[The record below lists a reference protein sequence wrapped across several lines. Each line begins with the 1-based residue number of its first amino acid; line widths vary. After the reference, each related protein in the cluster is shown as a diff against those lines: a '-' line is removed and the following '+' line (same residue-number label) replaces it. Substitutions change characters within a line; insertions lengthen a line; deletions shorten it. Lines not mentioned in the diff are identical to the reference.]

1 MTLLKGVWTVS
12 IVVFW
17 AWVAG
22 SIIFQSHPEMVII
35 YRPIVLPSSG
45 VFSGEDII
53 RLAREQGAD
62 RP

>member
-1 MTLLKGVWTVS
+1 MTLLKVWTVS
-12 IVVFW
+12 IAVFW

-22 SIIFQSHPEMVII
+22 SIIFQSHPEFVMI
-35 YRPIVLPSSG
+35 YRPIVLPSG
-45 VFSGEDII
+45 TFTGDDII